1 MSFFSDVDERILH
14 ECLKFM
20 EGLLDKSAG
29 KKAMET
35 FFADD
40 SDNGNYITFNFPLLL
55 YKYLLFIDVMHFLIL
70 DMVNILLSA
79 ANSNLSPIYGTRVL
93 KFFSKLFQQSK

>member
-1 MSFFSDVDERILH
+1 MSSFFFFFIKFVFFLFSDVDEHILH

-35 FFADD
+35 FFTDD
-40 SDNGNYITFNFPLLL
+40 SDNGNTSHFYLKVYVFYYYTSKTFAHYIYF
-55 YKYLLFIDVMHFLIL
+55 
-70 DMVNILLSA
+70 
-79 ANSNLSPIYGTRVL
+79 
-93 KFFSKLFQQSK
+93 